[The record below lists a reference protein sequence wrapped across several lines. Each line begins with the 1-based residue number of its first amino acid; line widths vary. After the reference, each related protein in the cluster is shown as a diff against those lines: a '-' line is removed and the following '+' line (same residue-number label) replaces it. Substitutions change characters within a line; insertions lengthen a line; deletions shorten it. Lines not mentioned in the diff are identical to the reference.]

1 MSTKEIL
8 SLITTLFI
16 VMVIML
22 SANNYGPSLIVLL
35 SVVAMLTLIEM
46 SFLDLDSYINEEG
59 KFQFPGVDDSSV
71 VNSIKDIVKK
81 LIVTMVIVAYLIKSG
96 IFKMS
101 NFNPMNMYM

>member
-22 SANNYGPSLIVLL
+22 SANNYGPSLIVLI
-35 SVVAMLTLIEM
+35 SVATLPTLVQN
-46 SFLDLDSYINEEG
+46 SFLGLGSYINQEG
-59 KFQFPGVDDSSV
+59 KFQFPGVNDSSV
-71 VNSIKDIVKK
+71 VDSIDQIVIK

>member
-1 MSTKEIL
+1 MSAKEIL

-22 SANNYGPSLIVLL
+22 SANNYGPSLIVLI
-35 SVVAMLTLIEM
+35 SVAAMINLVHD
-46 SFLDLDSYINEEG
+46 SFLDLSSYINEEG
-59 KFQFPGVDDSSV
+59 KFKFPGVDDSSV
-71 VNSIKDIVKK
+71 VHSIDQIVMK